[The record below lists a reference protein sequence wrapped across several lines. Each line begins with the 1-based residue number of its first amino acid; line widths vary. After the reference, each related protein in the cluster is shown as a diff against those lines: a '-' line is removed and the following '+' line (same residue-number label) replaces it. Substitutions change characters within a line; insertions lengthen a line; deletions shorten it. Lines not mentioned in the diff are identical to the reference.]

1 MKLLTRY
8 SLINLL
14 VMVVIF
20 FVSSLTLYFF
30 IKVILLREI
39 DGDLG
44 GIEDKINEYVTTYH
58 TLPELYALDEEQINF
73 YPTGEQPTAKEVE
86 TVQLYS
92 NREKKLHNFRK
103 LAFPLRFKN
112 SWYRVTVAK
121 PLEGMR
127 HLSHTLLTI
136 SVLTILITIL
146 IAIVINRFLLKRL
159 WKPFYQSL
167 DVMRNFKLGKTGT
180 PVFPATTIN
189 EFAFMNESLL
199 MATEKAEQDYL
210 LLREFTENA
219 SHEIQT
225 PLSIIRSKL
234 EMIIQEEDLSQK
246 QSELARSAFAAVR
259 KLTRLNHSLLLLAK
273 IENHQ
278 FDAAEVINLKP
289 KIEEK
294 LEQFTELWESQ
305 HIKAA
310 WELEEVTVFI
320 NPELL
325 DILLNNLLSN
335 ASNHNIPYGHIFI
348 SLEPMKLVVSNT
360 GQAGALDQKRLF
372 SRFYKQ
378 SMNSNHNG
386 LGLSI
391 VKQIS
396 RVSLININY
405 LFANG
410 LHSFVLNW

>member
-14 VMVVIF
+14 VMIVIF
-20 FVSSLTLYFF
+20 FVSSLTLYLFN
-30 IKVILLREI
+30 KVILLREI

-44 GIEDKINEYVTTYH
+44 GIEDKIKEYANQYH
-58 TLPELYALDEEQINF
+58 ALPNLYALDEEQINF
-73 YPTGEQPTAKEVE
+73 YPTGEQQVAREFEMVR
-86 TVQLYS
+86 LYS
-92 NREKKLHNFRK
+92 YREKKLHNFRK
-103 LAFPLRFKN
+103 ISFPLRFN
-112 SWYRVTVAK
+112 NTWYRVTVAK

-127 HLSHTLLTI
+127 HLSHTLITI
-136 SVLTILITIL
+136 SILSILITIL
-146 IAIVINRFLLKRL
+146 VVIVINRILLKRL

-167 DVMRNFKLGKTGT
+167 DVMRNFKLGKTGA
-180 PVFPATTIN
+180 PVFPKTSIN
-189 EFAFMNESLL
+189 EFTFMNESLM

-210 LLREFTENA
+210 LLKEFTENA
-219 SHEIQT
+219 SHEMQT

-234 EMIIQEEDLSQK
+234 DMMIQEEDLTRK
-246 QSELARSAFAAVR
+246 QSELTGGAYAAVK
-259 KLTRLNHSLLLLAK
+259 KLTRLNQSLLLLTK

-278 FDAAEVINLKP
+278 FHVTHVTNLKV

-294 LEQFTELWESQ
+294 LLQFSELWESQ
-305 HIKAA
+305 NITVTH
-310 WELEEVTVFI
+310 ELEDVDVFI
-320 NPELL
+320 NLELL

-335 ASNHNIPYGHIFI
+335 ASNHNIPSGHIFI
-348 SLEPMKLVVSNT
+348 KLELKQLVISNT
-360 GQAGALDQKRLF
+360 GYLEPLDQKRLF
-372 SRFYKQ
+372 TRFYKQ
-378 SMNSNHNG
+378 SLNNNHNG

-391 VKQIS
+391 VKQIA

>member
-1 MKLLTRY
+1 
-8 SLINLL
+8 
-14 VMVVIF
+14 
-20 FVSSLTLYFF
+20 
-30 IKVILLREI
+30 
-39 DGDLG
+39 
-44 GIEDKINEYVTTYH
+44 
-58 TLPELYALDEEQINF
+58 LDEEQINF
-73 YPTGEQPTAKEVE
+73 YPTGEQIPPKEFE
-86 TVQLYS
+86 TVRLYS

-103 LAFPLRFKN
+103 VTFPLQFNN

-136 SVLTILITIL
+136 SVFTILITIL
-146 IAIVINRFLLKRL
+146 IAIGINRFLLKRL

-180 PVFPATTIN
+180 PIFPKTTIN

-246 QSELARSAFAAVR
+246 QSELARSAFTSVK
-259 KLTRLNHSLLLLAK
+259 KLTRLNQSLLLLAK

-278 FDAAEVINLKP
+278 FDAAQVINLKT
-289 KIEEK
+289 KMEEK
-294 LEQFTELWESQ
+294 LEQFAELWESQ
-305 HIKAA
+305 QIKAA

-335 ASNHNIPYGHIFI
+335 ASNHNIPFGHIFI
-348 SLEPMKLVVSNT
+348 RLEPKHLVISNT
-360 GQAGALDQKRLF
+360 GSAGALDQKRLF

-378 SMNSNHNG
+378 SLNSNHNG

>member
-20 FVSSLTLYFF
+20 FVSSCTLYFF

-44 GIEDKINEYVTTYH
+44 GIEDKIKAYVNQYH
-58 TLPELYALDEEQINF
+58 TLPNLYALDEEQINF
-73 YPTGEQPTAKEVE
+73 YPTGEQQAAKEFE
-86 TVQLYS
+86 TVRLYS

-103 LAFPLRFKN
+103 MAFPLQFNN

-180 PVFPATTIN
+180 PIFSKTTIN

-246 QSELARSAFAAVR
+246 QSELVRSAFTAVK
-259 KLTRLNHSLLLLAK
+259 KLTRLNQSLLLLAK

-278 FDAAEVINLKP
+278 FDTPQVINLKT

-294 LEQFTELWESQ
+294 LEQFSKLWESQ

-310 WELEEVTVFI
+310 WEMEEVVVFI

-335 ASNHNIPYGHIFI
+335 ASNHNIPFGHIFI
-348 SLEPMKLVVSNT
+348 RLEQKQLVISNT
-360 GQAGALDQKRLF
+360 GYAGALDQKRLF

-378 SMNSNHNG
+378 SLNSNHNG

-396 RVSLININY
+396 RVSLIDINY

>member
-20 FVSSLTLYFF
+20 FVSSCTLYFF

-44 GIEDKINEYVTTYH
+44 GIEDKIKEYVNTYH
-58 TLPELYALDEEQINF
+58 TLPNLYALDEEQINF
-73 YPTGEQPTAKEVE
+73 YPTGEQKATKEFE
-86 TVQLYS
+86 TVRLYS
-92 NREKKLHNFRK
+92 KREKKLHNFRK
-103 LAFPLRFKN
+103 MAFPLQFNN

-146 IAIVINRFLLKRL
+146 IAIVINRFMLKRL

-180 PVFPATTIN
+180 PVFPETTIN

-246 QSELARSAFAAVR
+246 QSELARSAFTAVK
-259 KLTRLNHSLLLLAK
+259 KLTRLNQSLLLLAK

-278 FDAAEVINLKP
+278 FDTAQVINLKT
-289 KIEEK
+289 KIDEK
-294 LEQFTELWESQ
+294 LEQFSELWESQ
-305 HIKAA
+305 QIKAA
-310 WELEEVTVFI
+310 WELEEATVFI

-335 ASNHNIPYGHIFI
+335 ASNHNIPFGHIFI
-348 SLEPMKLVVSNT
+348 KLEGTQLVISNT
-360 GQAGALDQKRLF
+360 GYAGALDQKRLF

-378 SMNSNHNG
+378 SLNSNHNG

>member
-44 GIEDKINEYVTTYH
+44 GIEDKIKEYVSTYH
-58 TLPELYALDEEQINF
+58 TLPNLYALDEEQINF
-73 YPTGEQPTAKEVE
+73 YPTGEHPAAKEFE
-86 TVQLYS
+86 TVRLYS

-103 LAFPLRFKN
+103 MAFPLQFNN

-136 SVLTILITIL
+136 SVLTILLTIL

-159 WKPFYQSL
+159 WKPFYRSL

-180 PVFPATTIN
+180 PIFPKTTIN

-246 QSELARSAFAAVR
+246 QSELARSAFSAVK
-259 KLTRLNHSLLLLAK
+259 KLTRLNQSLLLLAK

-278 FDAAEVINLKP
+278 FDAAQEINLKA

-294 LEQFTELWESQ
+294 LEQFAELWESQ

-310 WELEEVTVFI
+310 WELEEVKVLI

-325 DILLNNLLSN
+325 EILLNNLLSN
-335 ASNHNIPYGHIFI
+335 ASNHNIPFGHIFI
-348 SLEPMKLVVSNT
+348 KLEATQLVISNT
-360 GQAGALDQKRLF
+360 GYAGALDQKRLF

-378 SMNSNHNG
+378 SLNSNHNG

>member
-1 MKLLTRY
+1 
-8 SLINLL
+8 
-14 VMVVIF
+14 
-20 FVSSLTLYFF
+20 
-30 IKVILLREI
+30 
-39 DGDLG
+39 
-44 GIEDKINEYVTTYH
+44 
-58 TLPELYALDEEQINF
+58 
-73 YPTGEQPTAKEVE
+73 
-86 TVQLYS
+86 
-92 NREKKLHNFRK
+92 
-103 LAFPLRFKN
+103 
-112 SWYRVTVAK
+112 
-121 PLEGMR
+121 
-127 HLSHTLLTI
+127 
-136 SVLTILITIL
+136 
-146 IAIVINRFLLKRL
+146 
-159 WKPFYQSL
+159 
-167 DVMRNFKLGKTGT
+167 
-180 PVFPATTIN
+180 
-189 EFAFMNESLL
+189 MNESLL

-246 QSELARSAFAAVR
+246 QSELARSAFSAVK
-259 KLTRLNHSLLLLAK
+259 KLTRLNQSLLLLAK

-278 FDAAEVINLKP
+278 FDAAQVINLKT

-294 LEQFTELWESQ
+294 LEQFSELWESQ
-305 HIKAA
+305 QIKAA

-335 ASNHNIPYGHIFI
+335 ASNHNIPFGHIFI
-348 SLEPMKLVVSNT
+348 KLEQKQLVISNT
-360 GQAGALDQKRLF
+360 GYAGALDQKRLF

-378 SMNSNHNG
+378 SLNSNHNG